1 MKKLLAVLFANMIDL
16 GTPRP
21 LADAISSISA
31 RTPIGSAL
39 RSADWA
45 NVPLGLRESAQF
57 SAGVESARV
66 LQRVQERVQQMVEM
80 RRSAMADGSAGA
92 FFDRAKF
99 VAELRK
105 LGIEEGLTPVDP
117 ADRET
122 LRDITSE
129 GRLGMIFDIQTQRA
143 SEFARWKM
151 EQDPDVLDAYPCQ
164 ELIRVESRKVP
175 RKWRD
180 RWQAAG
186 GQLYSGRMVARKDDA
201 IWRRISRF
209 GTPWPPFDFQ
219 SGMGLEDVSRTD
231 AERIGALEPGAVVA
245 PQDGAFTDEMKASVQ
260 GISPKLR
267 GALSTIFGDQ
277 VEFDGDTVKWKG
289 AA

>member
-1 MKKLLAVLFANMIDL
+1 MIDL
-16 GTPRP
+16 TTPRP
-21 LADAISSISA
+21 LADAIASISA

-57 SAGVESARV
+57 SAGVESLRV
-66 LQRVQERVQQMVEM
+66 LQRIQDRVLQMVKME
-80 RRSAMADGSAGA
+80 RSKLESGAEGA

-99 VAELRK
+99 IAELRK
-105 LGIEEGLTPVDP
+105 IAREEGLTPVDP
-117 ADRET
+117 ADRDT

-143 SEFARWKM
+143 AEFARWKM
-151 EQDPDVLDAYPCQ
+151 EQDADVLDPYPAQ

-175 RKWRD
+175 R
-180 RWQAAG
+180 RWLARWTAAG
-186 GQLYSGRMVARKDDA
+186 GQLYGGRMVARKDDA

-219 SGMGLEDVSRTD
+219 SGMGLEDVSRED

-245 PQDGAFTDEMKASVQ
+245 PQDGRFTDEMQASVR
-260 GISPKLR
+260 GISPRLR
-267 GALSTIFGDQ
+267 TALGTIFGDQ
-277 VEFDGDTVKWKG
+277 VQFDGDTVKWKET
-289 AA
+289 A